1 VNGRL
6 FIMVIVGAALSFSAG
21 VAVGM
26 VVQSHP
32 VIEAETATP
41 LPNTASEAE
50 RREHVEKFFGGDP
63 NRDIRGGQEMRPR
76 W

>member
-1 VNGRL
+1 MNSRL
-6 FIMVIVGAALSFSAG
+6 VIMVIVGAALSFSAG

-26 VVQSHP
+26 VVQPYP

-41 LPNTASEAE
+41 LPNTASE
-50 RREHVEKFFGGDP
+50 RREHVEKFFGGNP